1 MVQGWKCKSWLNNKI
16 KQCAWDRVEKT
27 IIFKSAFKT
36 IFLHC
41 KISCFFSHERVVITQ
56 FKTNCWFH
64 VPIYAKWL
72 VLMQLSMSLK
82 WLLTSLT
89 YFLPCQTIIPWMEL
103 IPFQKSLIN
112 SKIINENNSLI
123 CQACLNLAIKS
134 LEQLHLSS
142 WFSIIN
148 IGFKDYRLYPMKLFL
163 ISVHFQF
170 FSYVFFVAFVL
181 FGFSNYSVQCLVSNV
196 LGANGIG
203 CDSVLSIYIFR
214 IVCIV
219 SSQFRD
225 NSVIILVGFNGH
237 YISTFGH
244 YIHIHI

>member
-1 MVQGWKCKSWLNNKI
+1 MSWYKGGNVNLDWITKSN
-16 KQCAWDRVEKT
+16 RVEKT
-27 IIFKSAFKT
+27 IIFKSAFKI

-72 VLMQLSMSLK
+72 ALMQLSMSLK

-134 LEQLHLSS
+134 LEQRHLSS

-214 IVCIV
+214 IVYIV
-219 SSQFRD
+219 LSQFRD
-225 NSVIILVGFNGH
+225 NSVIILVSFNGH

>member
-27 IIFKSAFKT
+27 IIFKSGFKI

-72 VLMQLSMSLK
+72 ALMQLSMSLK

-89 YFLPCQTIIPWMEL
+89 YFLSCQTIIPWMEL

-112 SKIINENNSLI
+112 SKIINENSSLI

-214 IVCIV
+214 IVYIV
-219 SSQFRD
+219 LSQFRD
-225 NSVIILVGFNGH
+225 NSVIILVSFNGH

-244 YIHIHI
+244 YIHIYI